1 MCARSRRSS
10 SPRSSV
16 PRRSCSS
23 TRSRRPRP
31 RRWRR
36 TSCATGWPTPVSSSS
51 GCGDRGDGVNV
62 PLMRQL
68 LSDVAVLE
76 LATDPAGSYC
86 GKVFADLGADVVKV
100 EAPTGDPERLHPE
113 RFAHFNTNKR
123 AELIATDEAG
133 RARMLELL
141 ASVDVVVESQGE
153 GDLAAFGLS
162 RTEVREQFPTLVVTT
177 ISGFGTTGPY
187 AEYTWSDL
195 VAQTGA
201 WVTFPQGRSVEIPVR
216 SPRVAA
222 LCSVGHTAALGAL
235 SGVLRARESGSGAH
249 VDCAAIEAL
258 GTIPA
263 RVCRYLGWEYADHV
277 PLLLAANAADTLL
290 PTG

>member
-10 SPRSSV
+10 SRRSSV
-16 PRRSCSS
+16 PRRSSSS

-36 TSCATGWPTPVSSSS
+36 RSCATGWPITGRPPS
-51 GCGDRGDGVNV
+51 GCGDRGDSVNL
-62 PLMRQL
+62 PPMRQL

-100 EAPTGDPERLHPE
+100 ETPAGDPERQHPE
-113 RFAHFNTNKR
+113 RFVHFNTNKR
-123 AELIATDEAG
+123 AELVATDAPG
-133 RARMLELL
+133 RARVLELL
-141 ASVDVVVESQGE
+141 ASVDTVIESQGAGE
-153 GDLAAFGLS
+153 LASFGLS
-162 RTEVREQFPTLVVTT
+162 RDDVREQFPSLVVTT

-187 AEYTWSDL
+187 ADYTWSDL
-195 VAQTGA
+195 VAQTAA

-235 SGVLRARESGSGAH
+235 SGVLRARESGAGAH

-263 RVCRYLGWEYADHV
+263 PVCRYLGWEYAD
-277 PLLLAANAADTLL
+277 
-290 PTG
+290 